1 MKTLI
6 DKLRKVGKGFKRG
19 LLVATAVA
27 SLGVASCK
35 LCPDPEPINYAPEIT
50 STPTTTQ
57 VDEGNSYNYDVDAT
71 DADGDKLTYSLPIAP
86 NWLSIN
92 SNTGMISGTAPQV
105 DSDTPCDI
113 EVGVSDGVN
122 PTATQ
127 NYTLT
132 VKNIVVP
139 PVDDYLDISGKL
151 EDCESDTGK
160 QGRIKIYDSLEN
172 YIGETQTDSNGNFS
186 FHSDTKKATD
196 LSNVVLRA
204 INTDASSNQ
213 NSYVRT
219 VTANVN
225 SASEP
230 DVTVN
235 PIRVVPYNDLSTWL
249 PVVTP
254 EQFKT
259 FMKQINVSINP
270 IEAYGSE
277 TGLIKWDLSQLKGI
291 EILLQNPIIT
301 GISFTSG
308 LGSQQEIIANRIK
321 SSNDIELYL
330 EGRELDS
337 FIQIDNSYPPSNP
350 HYSVASTIEPNDGW
364 IIVVPNNI
372 VGGQTSFGY
381 LNNSTSTGTI
391 NKVRIDLIPSVVT
404 LNNPTVTHEFGHAF
418 IASNWRDD
426 TNGHCNILPFY
437 NVSGTNTLTIMTP
450 NNLKLP
456 PPGLADEKA
465 AKIVYENTYLP
476 REKLDDILGTITF

>member
-172 YIGETQTDSNGNFS
+172 YIGETTTDSSGNFS

-204 INTDASSNQ
+204 ISTDASSNQ

-235 PIRVVPYNDLSTWL
+235 PIRVVPYPIYSNPSFNASVED
-249 PVVTP
+249 
-254 EQFKT
+254 FKQH
-259 FMKQINVSINP
+259 MR
-270 IEAYGSE
+270 E
-277 TGLIKWDLSQLKGI
+277 TNGVNITKWNLNELKGI
-291 EILLQNPIIT
+291 GIFTTNPQNPLNGSFDLNQINIIKDKISSSSDIKLYIEGKKDLVGINPPLDEMLEGDGITPQIGYIVVVPDNTIPAAGKAVINPDALST
-301 GISFTSG
+301 GIINRA
-308 LGSQQEIIANRIK
+308 IIYITP
-321 SSNDIELYL
+321 LYVA
-330 EGRELDS
+330 EG
-337 FIQIDNSYPPSNP
+337 
-350 HYSVASTIEPNDGW
+350 
-364 IIVVPNNI
+364 
-372 VGGQTSFGY
+372 
-381 LNNSTSTGTI
+381 
-391 NKVRIDLIPSVVT
+391 
-404 LNNPTVTHEFGHAF
+404 NPTVSHEFGHVF
-418 IASNWRDD
+418 IAP
-426 TNGHCNILPFY
+426 NGEATTL
-437 NVSGTNTLTIMTP
+437 SNTLTIMVGG
-450 NNLKLP
+450 NQYLSLP
-456 PPGLADEKA
+456 GPADVKS